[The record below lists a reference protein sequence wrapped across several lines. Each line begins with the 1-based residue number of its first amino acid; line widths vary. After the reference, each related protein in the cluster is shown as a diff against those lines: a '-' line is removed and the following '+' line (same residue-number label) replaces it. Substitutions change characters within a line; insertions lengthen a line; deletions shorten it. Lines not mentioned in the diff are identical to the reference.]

1 MPGVESGRLSWA
13 APLRNVAGC
22 EAHWPQSPEGAFAIF
37 DSATP
42 AVLHGLVTGE
52 SSTWLPAGLLSGHEM
67 VRVVTNPT
75 PVAPLKR
82 RGDTLVRPAEL
93 QLSWAEAVKTLVD
106 GTRRHYAY
114 ASAVSLDHSPK
125 VRDALPLHR
134 ALHLAGDALQ
144 RSNLWLNPPHK
155 GMRSALHYDGHDNLL
170 VQLRGE
176 KEVLLFPPELHVLL
190 RYRPRSEH
198 VYSNA
203 TGSDVAGRPSLS
215 FETHSPRSGRGGATL
230 ENHAALAVF
239 ADEEVLH
246 LEGEAGAPSD
256 EEWARLVPHA
266 RICTLR
272 PGQTLFL
279 PALWSHAV
287 VSGLSEDETPM
298 HASSH
303 AVVSG
308 LSEDET
314 PMHAPMHVPSSQVEG
329 TAAAATCSASDPAG
343 ANCAA
348 SEDGA
353 AAVSLEEV
361 TLEVTSEVTS
371 EDAAAVSLDEA
382 AAWPALNT
390 AVNLWFYSR
399 RGERSMAS
407 FERAVRTSMRGDDQ
421 GDGRGDGLEEGSSG
435 GWPHAQ
441 YCYAEALQR
450 TGRVAEAA
458 RRYARAIKAEVLSG
472 GGPQWPHW

>member
-52 SSTWLPAGLLSGHEM
+52 PGTWLPAGLLSGHEM

-93 QLSWAEAVKTLVD
+93 QLSWAEAVKTLID

-125 VRDALPLHR
+125 VRDALPLRR

-203 TGSDVAGRPSLS
+203 TGSEVAGRPSLS

-246 LEGEAGAPSD
+246 LEGEAGAAPSD

-279 PALWSHAV
+279 PALS
-287 VSGLSEDETPM
+287 
-298 HASSH
+298 
-303 AVVSG
+303 
-308 LSEDET
+308 
-314 PMHAPMHVPSSQVEG
+314 
-329 TAAAATCSASDPAG
+329 
-343 ANCAA
+343 
-348 SEDGA
+348 
-353 AAVSLEEV
+353 
-361 TLEVTSEVTS
+361 
-371 EDAAAVSLDEA
+371 
-382 AAWPALNT
+382 
-390 AVNLWFYSR
+390 
-399 RGERSMAS
+399 
-407 FERAVRTSMRGDDQ
+407 
-421 GDGRGDGLEEGSSG
+421 
-435 GWPHAQ
+435 
-441 YCYAEALQR
+441 
-450 TGRVAEAA
+450 
-458 RRYARAIKAEVLSG
+458 
-472 GGPQWPHW
+472 

>member
-1 MPGVESGRLSWA
+1 MSAAQNEKEVQVGDCILIFLRLTDGARQAHISVHHRPYILDFFGTKLLVLFRLRGGADGRQQWDECRSHRTVTLRIGQMPGVESGRLSWA

-52 SSTWLPAGLLSGHEM
+52 PGTWLPAGLLSGHEM

-125 VRDALPLHR
+125 VRDALPLRR

-176 KEVLLFPPELHVLL
+176 KEVLLFPPELHALL

-203 TGSDVAGRPSLS
+203 TGSEVAGRPSLS

-279 PALWSHAV
+279 PALS
-287 VSGLSEDETPM
+287 
-298 HASSH
+298 
-303 AVVSG
+303 
-308 LSEDET
+308 
-314 PMHAPMHVPSSQVEG
+314 
-329 TAAAATCSASDPAG
+329 
-343 ANCAA
+343 
-348 SEDGA
+348 
-353 AAVSLEEV
+353 
-361 TLEVTSEVTS
+361 
-371 EDAAAVSLDEA
+371 
-382 AAWPALNT
+382 
-390 AVNLWFYSR
+390 
-399 RGERSMAS
+399 
-407 FERAVRTSMRGDDQ
+407 
-421 GDGRGDGLEEGSSG
+421 
-435 GWPHAQ
+435 
-441 YCYAEALQR
+441 
-450 TGRVAEAA
+450 
-458 RRYARAIKAEVLSG
+458 
-472 GGPQWPHW
+472 